1 MKFSDFINNYL
12 EKNNLSY
19 REMGELCNVSHT
31 EIGRLAKGKKP
42 TVKTIEKIAKG
53 SKYSKNELMK
63 LAGFIE
69 KEDYEQNSNKLPPNA
84 IPVNEET
91 TTLIPVLGRV
101 ACGEPLLAES
111 NIIGYRLV
119 LKKTINGGTYFF
131 LQAEGDSMINAGI
144 VPGSFILIRE
154 QEEVENGEIAVVCFM
169 DGFDAEATVKRI
181 HRTDGKLVLQPES
194 PNPQHKVQIVDRG
207 RVEIIGKVV
216 GIQTDL

>member
-1 MKFSDFINNYL
+1 MATFSERFKKL
-12 EKNNLSY
+12 RKQ
-19 REMGELCNVSHT
+19 
-31 EIGRLAKGKKP
+31 KGK
-42 TVKTIEKIAKG
+42 TLEQIANDLETTRATLSRYENDKRVPD
-53 SKYSKNELMK
+53 KN
-63 LAGFIE
+63 FIE
-69 KEDYEQNSNKLPPNA
+69 SAADYFDVSADYLLGRINYKYKLPPNA

-91 TTLIPVLGRV
+91 TTLIPVVGRV
-101 ACGEPLLAES
+101 ACGIPLLAEE

-194 PNPQHKVQIVDRG
+194 PNPQHKVQIVDKG
-207 RVEIIGKVV
+207 RVEIVGKVV